1 MAEEGNNEE
10 PLAPIDYSLFGLEQ
24 FDDNPIYRNI
34 GLLDHDI
41 PSPQFNYRW
50 NIKSSRWEPMSR
62 DSEDILTHQL
72 LSGVREDL
80 KRIEI
85 DVEIDSD
92 TQAHYFLSGIIDMVQ
107 EEGSQTQSL
116 LSDIHATL
124 FSKNTTT
131 HDLLQGIDDQIASQ
145 GQETQKTVSDL
156 DETLR
161 ENSLETHG
169 LLSGVINQ
177 IIEEGNQ
184 SQILLQPLE
193 NQLTENNDHQKYSH
207 NLLSGIKQELE
218 SIHVDVEIDSDTHA
232 HSLLSG
238 VINTVTQESDETQD
252 ILRESTGNQR
262 HSHELLSGIKQELE
276 SIHVDVEI
284 DSDTHAHSLLSG
296 VINTVT
302 QESDETQDILREST
316 GNQRHS
322 HELLSGIKQELE
334 SIHVDVE
341 IDSDT
346 HAHSL
351 LSGVINTVTQESDE
365 TQDILRES
373 TGNQRHSHEL
383 LSGIKQELES
393 IHVDVEI
400 DSDTHA
406 HSLLSGVINTVTQES
421 DETQDIL
428 RESTGNQRH
437 SHELL
442 SGIKQ
447 ELESIHV
454 DVEIDSDTHAHSLL
468 SGVINTV
475 TQESDETQDILR
487 ESTGNQRHSHELLS
501 GIKQE
506 LESIHVDV
514 EIDSDTH
521 AHSLLSGVINTVTQE
536 SDETQD
542 ILRESTGNQRHSH
555 ELLSGIKQELESIH
569 VDVEI
574 DSDTHAHSL
583 LSGVIN
589 TVTQESDET
598 QDILRESTSNQR
610 HSHEL
615 LSGIK
620 QELES
625 IHVDV
630 EIDSDTHAHSLL
642 SGVINTVT
650 QESDETQDILREST
664 GNQRHS
670 HELLSGIKQELELIQ
685 EINNDQK
692 THALLSGVINT
703 LSNESDQSQ
712 IILEEI
718 SDKLVG
724 ENSDKHILSGIHE
737 ELQSLRDDFYK
748 KSETQTISQEITEDF
763 ILLESISDEDRYGP
777 QQELCYGQNIDIKDE
792 IFQSYFP
799 NSRRSPLEPEKN
811 HPDFFIHA
819 ENANQNRCTQQYS
832 TFHTDTD
839 IALRFEN
846 PQHSQGN
853 YYKLDKYSDLFN
865 NQGVE
870 SVTIFNESNYP
881 MYFHCGDYMNKE
893 TEPHPIKLNA
903 EMGVRLSHNEA
914 SEIYVKRPFTIS
926 GFNIK
931 YAVTYK
937 TR

>member
-207 NLLSGIKQELE
+207 N
-218 SIHVDVEIDSDTHA
+218 
-232 HSLLSG
+232 
-238 VINTVTQESDETQD
+238 
-252 ILRESTGNQR
+252 
-262 HSHELLSGIKQELE
+262 
-276 SIHVDVEI
+276 
-284 DSDTHAHSLLSG
+284 
-296 VINTVT
+296 
-302 QESDETQDILREST
+302 
-316 GNQRHS
+316 
-322 HELLSGIKQELE
+322 
-334 SIHVDVE
+334 
-341 IDSDT
+341 
-346 HAHSL
+346 
-351 LSGVINTVTQESDE
+351 
-365 TQDILRES
+365 
-373 TGNQRHSHEL
+373 
-383 LSGIKQELES
+383 
-393 IHVDVEI
+393 
-400 DSDTHA
+400 
-406 HSLLSGVINTVTQES
+406 
-421 DETQDIL
+421 
-428 RESTGNQRH
+428 
-437 SHELL
+437 
-442 SGIKQ
+442 
-447 ELESIHV
+447 
-454 DVEIDSDTHAHSLL
+454 
-468 SGVINTV
+468 
-475 TQESDETQDILR
+475 
-487 ESTGNQRHSHELLS
+487 
-501 GIKQE
+501 
-506 LESIHVDV
+506 
-514 EIDSDTH
+514 
-521 AHSLLSGVINTVTQE
+521 
-536 SDETQD
+536 
-542 ILRESTGNQRHSH
+542 
-555 ELLSGIKQELESIH
+555 
-569 VDVEI
+569 
-574 DSDTHAHSL
+574 
-583 LSGVIN
+583 
-589 TVTQESDET
+589 
-598 QDILRESTSNQR
+598 
-610 HSHEL
+610 L

>member
-1 MAEEGNNEE
+1 MAEEENNEE
-10 PLAPIDYSLFGLEQ
+10 TLAPIDYSLFGLEH

-41 PSPQFNYRW
+41 PCPNFNYRW
-50 NIKSSRWEPMSR
+50 NIKSSRWEPMSK
-62 DSEDILTHQL
+62 DSEDVNTHRL

-92 TQAHYFLSGIIDMVQ
+92 TQAHYLLSGVIDMVQ

-124 FSKNTTT
+124 FAKNTTT

-145 GQETQKTVSDL
+145 GEETQKTVSDL

-161 ENSLETHG
+161 ENSLETHS

-193 NQLTENNDHQKYSH
+193 NQLAENNNHQKYSH

-218 SIHVDVEIDSDTHA
+218 SIHVDVEIDSDVHA

-238 VINTVTQESDETQD
+238 VINTVTQESNETQD
-252 ILRESTGNQR
+252 ILRESSDNQR

-284 DSDTHAHSLLSG
+284 DSDVHAHSLLSG
-296 VINTVT
+296 VINTVA
-302 QESDETQDILREST
+302 QESN
-316 GNQRHS
+316 G
-322 HELLSGIKQELE
+322 
-334 SIHVDVE
+334 
-341 IDSDT
+341 
-346 HAHSL
+346 
-351 LSGVINTVTQESDE
+351 
-365 TQDILRES
+365 
-373 TGNQRHSHEL
+373 
-383 LSGIKQELES
+383 
-393 IHVDVEI
+393 
-400 DSDTHA
+400 
-406 HSLLSGVINTVTQES
+406 
-421 DETQDIL
+421 
-428 RESTGNQRH
+428 
-437 SHELL
+437 
-442 SGIKQ
+442 
-447 ELESIHV
+447 
-454 DVEIDSDTHAHSLL
+454 
-468 SGVINTV
+468 
-475 TQESDETQDILR
+475 
-487 ESTGNQRHSHELLS
+487 
-501 GIKQE
+501 
-506 LESIHVDV
+506 
-514 EIDSDTH
+514 
-521 AHSLLSGVINTVTQE
+521 
-536 SDETQD
+536 
-542 ILRESTGNQRHSH
+542 
-555 ELLSGIKQELESIH
+555 
-569 VDVEI
+569 
-574 DSDTHAHSL
+574 
-583 LSGVIN
+583 
-589 TVTQESDET
+589 T
-598 QDILRESTSNQR
+598 QDILRESTS
-610 HSHEL
+610 
-615 LSGIK
+615 
-620 QELES
+620 
-625 IHVDV
+625 
-630 EIDSDTHAHSLL
+630 
-642 SGVINTVT
+642 
-650 QESDETQDILREST
+650 
-664 GNQRHS
+664 NQRHS

-703 LSNESDQSQ
+703 ISNESDQSQ
-712 IILEEI
+712 TILEQI
-718 SDKLVG
+718 SDRLVG
-724 ENSDKHILSGIHE
+724 DNSDKHILSGIHQ

-799 NSRRSPLEPEKN
+799 NSRRNPLEPEKN

-819 ENANQNRCTQQYS
+819 ENANQTRCTQQYS

-846 PQHSQGN
+846 PQYSQGN

-865 NQGVE
+865 NQEVE

-914 SEIYVKRPFTIS
+914 SEIYIKRPFTIS

>member
-334 SIHVDVE
+334 
-341 IDSDT
+341 
-346 HAHSL
+346 
-351 LSGVINTVTQESDE
+351 
-365 TQDILRES
+365 
-373 TGNQRHSHEL
+373 
-383 LSGIKQELES
+383 
-393 IHVDVEI
+393 
-400 DSDTHA
+400 
-406 HSLLSGVINTVTQES
+406 
-421 DETQDIL
+421 
-428 RESTGNQRH
+428 
-437 SHELL
+437 
-442 SGIKQ
+442 
-447 ELESIHV
+447 
-454 DVEIDSDTHAHSLL
+454 
-468 SGVINTV
+468 
-475 TQESDETQDILR
+475 
-487 ESTGNQRHSHELLS
+487 
-501 GIKQE
+501 
-506 LESIHVDV
+506 
-514 EIDSDTH
+514 
-521 AHSLLSGVINTVTQE
+521 
-536 SDETQD
+536 
-542 ILRESTGNQRHSH
+542 
-555 ELLSGIKQELESIH
+555 
-569 VDVEI
+569 
-574 DSDTHAHSL
+574 
-583 LSGVIN
+583 
-589 TVTQESDET
+589 
-598 QDILRESTSNQR
+598 
-610 HSHEL
+610 
-615 LSGIK
+615 
-620 QELES
+620 
-625 IHVDV
+625 
-630 EIDSDTHAHSLL
+630 
-642 SGVINTVT
+642 
-650 QESDETQDILREST
+650 
-664 GNQRHS
+664 
-670 HELLSGIKQELELIQ
+670 LIQ

>member
-1 MAEEGNNEE
+1 MAEEENNEE
-10 PLAPIDYSLFGLEQ
+10 SLTPIDYSLFGLEA

-41 PSPQFNYRW
+41 PCPQFNYRW
-50 NIKSSRWEPMSR
+50 NIRSQRWEPMSK
-62 DSEDILTHQL
+62 DSEDVNTHRL

-92 TQAHYFLSGIIDMVQ
+92 TQAHYLLSGVINMVQ
-107 EEGSQTQSL
+107 EEGTQTQSL

-124 FSKNTTT
+124 FAKNTTT
-131 HDLLQGIDDQIASQ
+131 HDLLQGIDNQIASQ

-193 NQLTENNDHQKYSH
+193 DKLNENNNHQKYSH

-238 VINTVTQESDETQD
+238 VINTVAQES
-252 ILRESTGNQR
+252 N
-262 HSHELLSGIKQELE
+262 
-276 SIHVDVEI
+276 
-284 DSDTHAHSLLSG
+284 
-296 VINTVT
+296 
-302 QESDETQDILREST
+302 
-316 GNQRHS
+316 
-322 HELLSGIKQELE
+322 
-334 SIHVDVE
+334 
-341 IDSDT
+341 
-346 HAHSL
+346 
-351 LSGVINTVTQESDE
+351 
-365 TQDILRES
+365 
-373 TGNQRHSHEL
+373 
-383 LSGIKQELES
+383 
-393 IHVDVEI
+393 
-400 DSDTHA
+400 
-406 HSLLSGVINTVTQES
+406 
-421 DETQDIL
+421 
-428 RESTGNQRH
+428 
-437 SHELL
+437 
-442 SGIKQ
+442 
-447 ELESIHV
+447 
-454 DVEIDSDTHAHSLL
+454 
-468 SGVINTV
+468 
-475 TQESDETQDILR
+475 
-487 ESTGNQRHSHELLS
+487 
-501 GIKQE
+501 
-506 LESIHVDV
+506 
-514 EIDSDTH
+514 
-521 AHSLLSGVINTVTQE
+521 
-536 SDETQD
+536 
-542 ILRESTGNQRHSH
+542 
-555 ELLSGIKQELESIH
+555 
-569 VDVEI
+569 
-574 DSDTHAHSL
+574 
-583 LSGVIN
+583 
-589 TVTQESDET
+589 ET

-642 SGVINTVT
+642 SGVINTVA
-650 QESDETQDILREST
+650 QESNETQDILREST
-664 GNQRHS
+664 SNQKHSHELLSGIKQELESIHVDVEIDSDTHAHSLLSGVINTVAQESNETQDILRESTSNQKHS

-703 LSNESDQSQ
+703 VSNESDQSQ
-712 IILEEI
+712 TILEEI
-718 SDKLVG
+718 SNRLVG
-724 ENSDKHILSGIHE
+724 ENSNKHILSGIHQ

-819 ENANQNRCTQQYS
+819 ENANQTRCTQQYS

-839 IALRFEN
+839 IALRLEN

-865 NQGVE
+865 NQEVE

-893 TEPHPIKLNA
+893 TDPHPIKLNA